1 MYPRSLPDLFVLTA
15 QYPPVDSP
23 LSEFSFRIADA
34 LSTVARVYV
43 VAPGLQWQDIGNV
56 RLRGFVNPV
65 YDHQNVITWA
75 FSACREA
82 ERIVATSRYEQAAR
96 GPVIAVNWE
105 LFPAALSLGRFF
117 SLPVYFIPHSFELQ
131 RSGSSSLLSVAIQ
144 ELERLAV
151 SAARSTLLFGR
162 EVTEYYYKTG
172 GSSGTAVELPADEV
186 QPSRKNELAESLVK
200 VIESDAKEGPVR
212 HQGPRRE
219 SRRSK
224 GWLSQQGLFWPF

>member
-1 MYPRSLPDLFVLTA
+1 M
-15 QYPPVDSP
+15 
-23 LSEFSFRIADA
+23 
-34 LSTVARVYV
+34 YV

-82 ERIVATSRYEQAAR
+82 ERIVATSRYERGAQ

-105 LFPAALSLGRFF
+105 LFPAALSVGRFF
-117 SLPVYFIPHSFELQ
+117 SLPIHFIPHSFELQ
-131 RSGSSSLLSVAIQ
+131 RGGSSSLLSVAIQ

-151 SAARSTLLFGR
+151 SASQNTLLFGR

-172 GSSGTAVELPADEV
+172 GSSRTSVELPVDEL
-186 QPSRKNELAESLVK
+186 QPSRKKELAQSIMKALE
-200 VIESDAKEGPVR
+200 
-212 HQGPRRE
+212 QGARE
-219 SRRSK
+219 SS
-224 GWLSQQGLFWPF
+224 GSH

>member
-1 MYPRSLPDLFVLTA
+1 MYPRSLRDVFVLTA

-34 LSTVARVYV
+34 LSTVATVYV

-82 ERIVATSRYEQAAR
+82 ERIVATSAYERGAR

-105 LFPAALSLGRFF
+105 LFPAALSVGRFF
-117 SLPVYFIPHSFELQ
+117 SFPVYFIPHSFELQ
-131 RSGSSSLLSVAIQ
+131 RGNSSSLLSMAIK
-144 ELERLAV
+144 ELEKLAV
-151 SAARSTLLFGR
+151 SAAQDTLLFGR
-162 EVTEYYYKTG
+162 EIAEYYYKTG
-172 GSSGTAVELPADEV
+172 GNSDTAVELPVEQV
-186 QPSRKNELAESLVK
+186 QPFRKKELAESLMK
-200 VIESDAKEGPVR
+200 VLGQYLSEGALHR
-212 HQGPRRE
+212 
-219 SRRSK
+219 
-224 GWLSQQGLFWPF
+224 